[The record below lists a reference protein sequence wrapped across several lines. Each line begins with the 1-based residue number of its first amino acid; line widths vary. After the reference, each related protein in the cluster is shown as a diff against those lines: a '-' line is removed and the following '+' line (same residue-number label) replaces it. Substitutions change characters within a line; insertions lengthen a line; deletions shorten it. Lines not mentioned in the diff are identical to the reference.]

1 MEYSLNFTKK
11 TIKDINLQGKTVLL
25 RADYNVPLTKDGRI
39 SDDYRIK
46 KSLPTIEYLI
56 KQNCKVVV
64 CSHLGRPD
72 GKRNLDYSLAT
83 VAKQLGK
90 LLDNRV
96 YFVAD
101 TIGDTVKKSI
111 EHLKQ
116 GEVLLL
122 ENLRFYPGEES
133 NDEDFAKQL
142 ASLADVF
149 AEDGFGIVHRA
160 HASTE
165 GVTHYLPSVAGL
177 LLEKEVATINQVLI
191 KPKRPLMAIVG
202 GAKVS
207 DKIEILEKFIKLA
220 DIVVVGGAMAN
231 TFLKAKGIDIAKS
244 LSAPEDVPLA
254 KDIMRQAEI
263 EAKKRQFTFYLPQDS
278 VVANKIDKTAKTRI
292 VDWDAH
298 VFATLEN
305 YPSRP
310 PREAGKLKT
319 DEIIL
324 DIGPFSG
331 AFIAGS
337 MQMVNTAVWSGTMGV
352 TETPAIDGPVG
363 PFAHGTEIVIEALM
377 GEFGH
382 RPFSLIGGGDTS
394 GYIEERGLVDC
405 FDHVSTGGGA
415 SLDLLAGKKLPGI
428 EALKDK

>member
-149 AEDGFGIVHRA
+149 VEDGFGIVHRA

-191 KPKRPLMAIVG
+191 KPQRPLMAIVG

-337 MQMVNTAVWSGTMGV
+337 MQMVNTVVWNGTMGV

>member
-1 MEYSLNFTKK
+1 VEYSLNFTKK
-11 TIKDINLQGKTVLL
+11 TIKDINLQGKDRLL

-149 AEDGFGIVHRA
+149 VEDGFGIVHRA

-191 KPKRPLMAIVG
+191 KPQRPLMAIVG

-207 DKIEILEKFIKLA
+207 DKIEILEK
-220 DIVVVGGAMAN
+220 V
-231 TFLKAKGIDIAKS
+231 
-244 LSAPEDVPLA
+244 
-254 KDIMRQAEI
+254 
-263 EAKKRQFTFYLPQDS
+263 Y
-278 VVANKIDKTAKTRI
+278 
-292 VDWDAH
+292 
-298 VFATLEN
+298 
-305 YPSRP
+305 
-310 PREAGKLKT
+310 
-319 DEIIL
+319 
-324 DIGPFSG
+324 
-331 AFIAGS
+331 
-337 MQMVNTAVWSGTMGV
+337 
-352 TETPAIDGPVG
+352 
-363 PFAHGTEIVIEALM
+363 
-377 GEFGH
+377 
-382 RPFSLIGGGDTS
+382 
-394 GYIEERGLVDC
+394 
-405 FDHVSTGGGA
+405 
-415 SLDLLAGKKLPGI
+415 
-428 EALKDK
+428 